1 VGEAYWGQ
9 AGPRN
14 NDWRPPCKH
23 PAECRLQIR
32 RLTFIDEPLRALLVA
47 FRPFSQFFDGFRI
60 DFLAFWLNRPART
73 RFHTP
78 FRLRGL
84 GVQRETSYQPLGRS
98 DEGRMSSLISEETV
112 AFVSGVA
119 AEARRV
125 ETPCG
130 NGHMVWH
137 LWGDGPPLALLHGG
151 YGSWTHWIRNVIP
164 LSRAFSVAAPDLPGL
179 GESATPP
186 EPHTAEGLARIVVEG
201 LDIVFRGQDRLHIAG
216 FSFGGVLGGH
226 VAAQLGDR
234 VGAFTIVGS
243 NGLGLVRQ
251 PTALQRLAED
261 AAEADAFAV
270 ARHNLAALM
279 IADPGK
285 IDELAV
291 YIQAQNAPRG
301 RVKSRR
307 FSRADTLARALPLIK
322 ARIDGIW
329 GERDATAYPHLD
341 DRARALRHI
350 QPDARFEVIP
360 GAGHWVQYEA
370 ADRFNPLLANIAA
383 RGRIR

>member
-1 VGEAYWGQ
+1 
-9 AGPRN
+9 
-14 NDWRPPCKH
+14 
-23 PAECRLQIR
+23 
-32 RLTFIDEPLRALLVA
+32 
-47 FRPFSQFFDGFRI
+47 
-60 DFLAFWLNRPART
+60 
-73 RFHTP
+73 
-78 FRLRGL
+78 
-84 GVQRETSYQPLGRS
+84 
-98 DEGRMSSLISEETV
+98 MSNLISEETV
-112 AFVSGVA
+112 GFVKGVA
-119 AEARRV
+119 AEAQRV

-130 NGHMVWH
+130 DGHMVWH
-137 LWGDGPPLALLHGG
+137 VWGNGPPLALLHGG
-151 YGSWTHWIRNVIP
+151 YGSWTHWIRNIIP
-164 LSRAFSVAAPDLPGL
+164 LSLSFTVAAPDLPGL
-179 GESATPP
+179 GESSTPP
-186 EPHTAEGLARIVVEG
+186 EPHTAEGLASIVVEG
-201 LDIVFRGQDRLHIAG
+201 LELVFPEFVGLHIAG

-234 VGAFTIVGS
+234 VRTFTIVGS

-251 PTALQRLAED
+251 PTALRRLPENVLET
-261 AAEADAFAV
+261 EALAV

-279 IADPGK
+279 IADPAK

-341 DRARALRHI
+341 DRARALRNVE
-350 QPDARFEVIP
+350 PGARFEVIP

-370 ADRFNPLLANIAA
+370 ADKFNPLLSNIAGWGSA
-383 RGRIR
+383 A

>member
-1 VGEAYWGQ
+1 
-9 AGPRN
+9 
-14 NDWRPPCKH
+14 
-23 PAECRLQIR
+23 
-32 RLTFIDEPLRALLVA
+32 
-47 FRPFSQFFDGFRI
+47 
-60 DFLAFWLNRPART
+60 
-73 RFHTP
+73 
-78 FRLRGL
+78 
-84 GVQRETSYQPLGRS
+84 
-98 DEGRMSSLISEETV
+98 
-112 AFVSGVA
+112 
-119 AEARRV
+119 
-125 ETPCG
+125 
-130 NGHMVWH
+130 MVWH
-137 LWGDGPPLALLHGG
+137 VWGDGPPLALLHGG

-164 LSRAFSVAAPDLPGL
+164 LSRTFTVAAPDLPGL

-186 EPHTAEGLARIVVEG
+186 EPHTAEGLASIVVEG
-201 LDIVFRGQDRLHIAG
+201 LEVVFPELGGLHIAG

-234 VGAFTIVGS
+234 VRGFTIVGS

-251 PTALQRLAED
+251 PTALRRVPDNASE
-261 AAEADAFAV
+261 AEALAV

-279 IADPGK
+279 IADPAK

-307 FSRADTLARALPLIK
+307 FSRAETLARALPLIK

-341 DRARALRHI
+341 DRARALRNV

-370 ADRFNPLLANIAA
+370 ADKFNRLLADIAGQSSA
-383 RGRIR
+383 A

>member
-1 VGEAYWGQ
+1 MAD
-9 AGPRN
+9 N
-14 NDWRPPCKH
+14 
-23 PAECRLQIR
+23 
-32 RLTFIDEPLRALLVA
+32 
-47 FRPFSQFFDGFRI
+47 
-60 DFLAFWLNRPART
+60 
-73 RFHTP
+73 
-78 FRLRGL
+78 
-84 GVQRETSYQPLGRS
+84 
-98 DEGRMSSLISEETV
+98 DEGPMPRLVSENTV
-112 AFVSGVA
+112 AFVQGVA

-130 NGHMVWH
+130 DGHMVWH
-137 LWGDGPPLALLHGG
+137 VWGKGPPLALLHGG
-151 YGSWTHWIRNVIP
+151 YGSWTHWVRNVIP
-164 LSRAFSVAAPDLPGL
+164 LSRSFTVAAPDLPGL

-186 EPHTAEGLARIVVEG
+186 EPHTAEELASIVVEG
-201 LDIVFRGQDRLHIAG
+201 LEHVFPERGGLNIAG

-234 VGAFTIVGS
+234 VRVFTIVGS

-251 PTALQRLAED
+251 PTALRRLPENASE
-261 AAEADAFAV
+261 AEALAV

-279 IADPGK
+279 IADPAK
-285 IDELAV
+285 IDELSV

-341 DRARALRHI
+341 DRAQALRNV
-350 QPDARFEVIP
+350 QPGARFEVIC

-370 ADRFNPLLANIAA
+370 ANQFNRLLADIAGD
-383 RGRIR
+383 GRR

>member
-1 VGEAYWGQ
+1 MSG
-9 AGPRN
+9 
-14 NDWRPPCKH
+14 
-23 PAECRLQIR
+23 
-32 RLTFIDEPLRALLVA
+32 LV
-47 FRPFSQFFDGFRI
+47 SEGT
-60 DFLAFWLNRPART
+60 LAF
-73 RFHTP
+73 
-78 FRLRGL
+78 
-84 GVQRETSYQPLGRS
+84 VK
-98 DEGRMSSLISEETV
+98 
-112 AFVSGVA
+112 GVA

-130 NGHMVWH
+130 DGHMVWH
-137 LWGDGPPLALLHGG
+137 VWGDGPPLALLHGG
-151 YGSWTHWIRNVIP
+151 YGSWTHWVRNVLP
-164 LSRAFSVAAPDLPGL
+164 LSRTFTVAAPDLPGL

-186 EPHTAEGLARIVVEG
+186 EPHTAERLANIVVEG
-201 LDIVFRGQDRLHIAG
+201 LELVFPEFTGLHIAG

-234 VGAFTIVGS
+234 VRTFTIVGS

-251 PTALQRLAED
+251 PTELRRLPEGASGSEAL
-261 AAEADAFAV
+261 AV

-279 IADPGK
+279 IADPAK

-329 GERDATAYPHLD
+329 GERDATAYPHVD
-341 DRARALRHI
+341 DRARALRNV

-370 ADRFNPLLANIAA
+370 ADKFNPLLTDFAG
-383 RGRIR
+383 RGNATLGE